1 MRKCVY
7 KYAFI
12 SSQCSVTTNQTI
24 YERLYRRHFLKFC
37 RYCTCLFFENK
48 ATELVDVHRKYNIYY
63 IYVLMTKTDT
73 EEEFKTKIE
82 NKDNDSDVQS
92 KADSDEDGDSENRHW
107 KGSPQKKNILCIFDD
122 GSPKS
127 SARDKWIQCTK
138 FFSRYPFLYHFWC
151 ILKN

>member
-1 MRKCVY
+1 M
-7 KYAFI
+7 
-12 SSQCSVTTNQTI
+12 TTNQTI

-63 IYVLMTKTDT
+63 IYVSMTKTDT

-107 KGSPQKKNILCIFDD
+107 KGSPQKKTFCVFLMMDPQNPAHATSGYNAQNFFQGIPFCTTFGAFWKIE
-122 GSPKS
+122 KN
-127 SARDKWIQCTK
+127 DK
-138 FFSRYPFLYHFWC
+138 
-151 ILKN
+151 LKLKMKKKRT